1 MFGIGTLFL
10 AGIAVAAY
18 LTVRWPWLR
27 AMKRYCIQRG
37 SSITFALLAL
47 VPWAGPMMFYRLMST
62 GAVAHANGNSPGRSA
77 AGPDGAQPQKEG
89 VAALVLDLRATHA
102 QKDPVIGNDRG
113 TQLVAVHVANHGR
126 RSVTLAETAKQF
138 GVKKLSPGDI
148 VLWTPL
154 EKPRPGTI
162 PLSTH
167 RPNAPISGEITEK
180 LNSPPQK
187 APGWRRRHIAGSSR
201 GYASRGGQG
210 GGIY

>member
-1 MFGIGTLFL
+1 MFGFGTLFL
-10 AGIAVAAY
+10 AVIAVAAY
-18 LTVRWPWLR
+18 LTARWPWLR
-27 AMKRYCIQRG
+27 AMKRYCIETG

-47 VPWAGPMMFYRLMST
+47 VPWAGPTLFCRLMST
-62 GAVAHANGNSPGRSA
+62 GAVAHANGHSSGRSV
-77 AGPDGAQPQKEG
+77 AGHKGVQPHKG
-89 VAALVLDLRATHA
+89 SVAALVLDLRTTHA
-102 QKDPVIGNDRG
+102 QKESVVGDDRG

-126 RSVTLAETAKQF
+126 HSVTLSETAKQF